1 MPISLILGGG
11 IITPAVSVRY
21 LHRKNLSASDNLG
34 ADSYKTT
41 ASEDLDRFIKS
52 EMKRHISSKGT
63 SSAHCPWLN
72 TQVSPIYQTFS
83 LIAAPEQIQIQYIT
97 K

>member
-52 EMKRHISSKGT
+52 DMKQQEYQLCSLSMAQHSSISNLSDIFHKSCT
-63 SSAHCPWLN
+63 RTDTNSI
-72 TQVSPIYQTFS
+72 Q
-83 LIAAPEQIQIQYIT
+83 QILT